1 MNKTLKKAIH
11 QTTESITESFAKIE
25 TSGNHKSTHFV
36 SPKCMVKPPFEFIH
50 ALVTIY
56 YRHCNFAKDVYRD
69 SDLDLQNM
77 NSRKVRIKFLF
88 QIIVYVGKILG
99 EPLDVLLSPAK
110 ILGGKDVIKT
120 LHFLEKLAKSVSLEK
135 DVRDNMIPDLAQENK
150 IDLLYRKAVKTR
162 LALEKFIKVVREK
175 MRIKDPVIEKRK
187 QNKKISKI
195 HPTTVASKGKD
206 YQRAACPKKQ
216 QIQQINDCN
225 DDNSAHKRSKPLHI
239 KKQEQ
244 VHMPTKKS
252 KIEKYV
258 LQKESGAVTPKSNER
273 LYKNSTDLDESSSIA
288 QNPFEEENR
297 KTKKSKVK
305 KFRVEKG
312 VIIPSLLEIEEEIT
326 DSDREEEVKI
336 KTLQQIEE
344 EYRRRMQRL
353 KEKEAKLEN
362 RIQDTKSKEEHL
374 QINEERVKRLAE
386 NLRKQHDKLK
396 QDGLRQAMELDKLR
410 LETTNTSRAKETKE
424 LQPVDVSFEFDFD
437 DEFMKKACNTPTI
450 TDLRLVLEKRE
461 RMLSKR
467 HDRMARAEKDL
478 HRQLKELEELKRST
492 LEEKE
497 SSRHSESKQIRQ
509 RQFMKNPKKETSD
522 NKGRKVSAKS
532 RNISS
537 NKEDCDRVQEK
548 SFSPSREC
556 DTCCHQR
563 SDPRVPYT
571 ISVPPQPHIK
581 KNKELTT
588 ITEEDESTTNNI
600 RASRK
605 SIPRSLLLY
614 KQQQTHQHQEN
625 FVSLVHA

>member
-11 QTTESITESFAKIE
+11 QTTESITKSFAKIE
-25 TSGNHKSTHFV
+25 PSGHHKSTHFV

-56 YRHCNFAKDVYRD
+56 YRHCNFAKDFCRD
-69 SDLDLQNM
+69 TDFDLLNM
-77 NSRKVRIKFLF
+77 NSRKMRIKFLF
-88 QIIVYVGKILG
+88 QIIVYVGLILG
-99 EPLDVLLSPAK
+99 EPLDVLVSPAK

-120 LHFLEKLAKSVSLEK
+120 LYFLEKLAKSVSLEK
-135 DVRDNMIPDLAQENK
+135 DTRDKIISDLAQENK

-162 LALEKFIKVVREK
+162 LALEKFIKIVREK
-175 MRIKDPVIEKRK
+175 LRNKNPVVEKCK
-187 QNKKISKI
+187 QKKEISKI
-195 HPTTVASKGKD
+195 HPTALATKGKD
-206 YQRAACPKKQ
+206 YQRAACPQKQ
-216 QIQQINDCN
+216 PTQNFNDCN
-225 DDNSAHKRSKPLHI
+225 DDNSTHTSKRSKPLHT

-244 VHMPTKKS
+244 VQMSMKKN
-252 KIEKYV
+252 KLEKCV
-258 LQKESGAVTPKSNER
+258 LQKKSGVVASKSNEK
-273 LYKNSTDLDESSSIA
+273 LCQNNTALNESSSIA
-288 QNPFEEENR
+288 QNPVEEEHR

-312 VIIPSLLEIEEEIT
+312 VIIPSLLEIEEEIA
-326 DSDREEEVKI
+326 DSDSEEVMKL

-396 QDGLRQAMELDKLR
+396 QDGLRQAIELDKLR
-410 LETTNTSRAKETKE
+410 LETTHRVKEAKE

-467 HDRMARAEKDL
+467 HERMARAEKDL
-478 HRQLKELEELKRST
+478 HRQMKELEDLKRLT

-497 SSRHSESKQIRQ
+497 NIRHSESKQIRQ
-509 RQFMKNPKKETSD
+509 RQSMKILEKEKSD
-522 NKGRKVSAKS
+522 NKGRKDSAKC

-537 NKEDCDRVQEK
+537 NQVDYNNQVQEE
-548 SFSPSREC
+548 SFSPSRES

-563 SDPRVPYT
+563 SDSRVPYT
-571 ISVPPQPHIK
+571 VSVPSPPHVK

-588 ITEEDESTTNNI
+588 ITEEDESTVNI
-600 RASRK
+600 RANRK

-614 KQQQTHQHQEN
+614 KQQTHQHQEN